1 MVALLAAPLVGQDPG
16 VRFVDT
22 VPGTDVT
29 FATVFLAGGTFQ
41 LGSPDDEA
49 GRDDDEGPVR
59 QVRVEGFWIGVHE
72 VTHDAFG
79 AFRDPARDLPPGIDA
94 LTHPTT
100 PYEDPAH
107 GMGGEG
113 RPAVGMTRLA
123 ALHYARWL
131 SLGTG
136 RFYRLPTEAEWEYA
150 CRSGAS
156 GVPLEER
163 AWFTDNAGGRL
174 RPVGTRAPDGH
185 GAHDLTGN
193 AAEWTLD
200 PYEAD
205 FYERLPAG
213 EVTKAPRSGPAGTGR
228 GLARG
233 GSYQDGARALRCA
246 DRQPEAAAWKAR
258 DPQIPKSRWWNTDAP
273 HVGFRLV
280 RPAGEYTLDEIRA
293 WWNEVL
299 DTSDQ
304 GTT

>member
-1 MVALLAAPLVGQDPG
+1 
-16 VRFVDT
+16 
-22 VPGTDVT
+22 
-29 FATVFLAGGTFQ
+29 
-41 LGSPDDEA
+41 
-49 GRDDDEGPVR
+49 
-59 QVRVEGFWIGVHE
+59 
-72 VTHDAFG
+72 
-79 AFRDPARDLPPGIDA
+79 
-94 LTHPTT
+94 
-100 PYEDPAH
+100 
-107 GMGGEG
+107 
-113 RPAVGMTRLA
+113 
-123 ALHYARWL
+123 
-131 SLGTG
+131 
-136 RFYRLPTEAEWEYA
+136 
-150 CRSGAS
+150 
-156 GVPLEER
+156 
-163 AWFTDNAGGRL
+163 
-174 RPVGTRAPDGH
+174 VGTRAPDGH